1 MSTLGTQ
8 LWSIH
13 DPTELRH
20 SSRIHK
26 PTAGARRVFQ
36 SAPTTSAAEGKL
48 SKLENLQVT
57 KDIHGRRKTQTLPG
71 EILDVSAA
79 ALFLG
84 ISEKGLRARVARR
97 MIPFKRWG
105 GRVCFLRAEL
115 LDFLR
120 SLDGCSVDEALQNG
134 RERSS
139 DPEQDQLQTT

>member
-1 MSTLGTQ
+1 M
-8 LWSIH
+8 
-13 DPTELRH
+13 
-20 SSRIHK
+20 
-26 PTAGARRVFQ
+26 
-36 SAPTTSAAEGKL
+36 
-48 SKLENLQVT
+48 ENLQAT
-57 KDIHGRRKTQTLPG
+57 KDNHGRRKTQTLPG

-79 ALFLG
+79 AVFLG

-105 GRVCFLRAEL
+105 GRVCFLRGEL

-120 SLDGCSVDEALQNG
+120 SLDGCRVDEALQNG